1 MIVFSENYYL
11 LKRLL
16 TPPSSPLRQSKRNT
30 PFEEEQIA
38 QVLATLLAHSQL
50 ATPRLNPE
58 TVEAFLNGE
67 QGWPTA
73 KGDEHFYTGSLPI
86 SFEELK
92 ELGLISFYAGWLQT
106 HFWAPRAQQE
116 VHESVKPLLHTMKV
130 LQDIRWGS
138 EELLKP
144 CFALAFQ
151 QAAELIKPFAPDS
164 YLESL
169 DCVLENKGNISIQ
182 LENYLISDSFL
193 LYLWREIRIVKP
205 SVEEAFSHWCDVLIT
220 GIGTLRI
227 PNMGAFHEEERKE
240 FEGVFLKN
248 LCEDPELNT
257 AWKTLQNQWVLGGG
271 ADQWITQSTDLD
283 TLVNQWKELHTE
295 PQDRWE
301 KLRWYERA
309 SGHFRFIF
317 PTPYAPVLLNY
328 IEWHLHIDHHS
339 FSASD
344 KLEELFDFS
353 LDKPV
358 MIPVLFYLLPGFF
371 HTPDFALYLL
381 ARPSTSVIGVERLLS
396 KYLQEW
402 GRISSDSSKRK
413 IQTECVNLITDIFLG
428 HIQKESGI
436 LPHEVIT
443 LIRHYS
449 IGGVSSENQVN
460 SFFQSFISKISVAQ
474 ISFLIPAIK
483 ETFSDST
490 KLSFTPSEDLFLI
503 FRLLEKLH
511 DEGIPNSSPDAESLQ
526 SVIIHIMESAFKSV
540 WNNTEDKYL
549 LWNEKT
555 ISLSWE
561 LLDQK
566 HVEKLLNF
574 MPNIWDIK
582 NIHSHYGK
590 RHVLAF
596 LLQALV
602 VIVRKKPLS
611 ILIQPLLQIIELFG
625 FVAQD
630 NEDEC
635 YFSLFEEPLHNDD
648 ADLWVEVCISAN
660 YFSDESFQRL
670 IQVFDHNVSIR
681 RILEL
686 YQHTQQSKRKED
698 ILEKI
703 NTGSFKS
710 LSEEGLNNLE
720 SAILIATDTN
730 MAELANKLAVAGDQ
744 FITERFGTSPRDHYI
759 RSRIDQWTSY
769 QYKSALIE
777 IYYDKT
783 LSTPQKQNK
792 ITSFPTPN
800 FHATRE
806 YQKSSE
812 QFKRYI
818 LASVL
823 IEEDPVQT
831 CHILEQLIK
840 EDQQEPYVNNW
851 FAASLNKLEQE
862 HADQHA
868 YRRTLQ
874 EYKRMSP
881 QFSLSNLN
889 VQAAHN
895 YLSCLLE
902 LHEYSDIEV
911 CWSSLNETKRQSLP
925 VASVYCKKLKAT
937 GEIQKAIDLLE
948 QLKNYHQYSD
958 LPKEQKQ
965 LLDEL
970 NNIIINDIE
979 TKKWTHALEMTIFK
993 KRTVEQLTQYYREI
1007 KDGPPQDLGKIISNK
1022 DLKEFLYE
1030 NVIAVCKELLK
1041 RVAYLR
1047 QKKATANTA
1056 SYKIAG
1062 EDNINNWFISLFDQ
1076 RLHPWGIHC
1085 SGQKQLGDS
1094 PNTETNNPGEIDG
1107 YFETSSGGIA
1117 IFEAFRLFSND
1128 TKVITD
1134 HLNKL
1139 SGYNPEGL
1147 DPIFILGY
1155 CDVNDFGSLCS
1166 KYQNTIKGM
1175 IYNDF
1180 SLPLDKDKMLQTT
1193 QGKLFAFSETRELH
1207 DRQEI
1212 TFFHILLDFH

>member
-1 MIVFSENYYL
+1 MIVYSENYYL

-16 TPPSSPLRQSKRNT
+16 APPRSNPRQSERT
-30 PFEEEQIA
+30 PFEDEQKA

-58 TVEAFLNGE
+58 MVEAFLNGK
-67 QGWPTA
+67 QGWPTT
-73 KGDEHFYTGSLPI
+73 KGDEYFYTNSLPI
-86 SFEELK
+86 SFKDLQ
-92 ELGLISFYAGWLQT
+92 ELGLISFYTGWLQT
-106 HFWAPRAQQE
+106 HFCLPREQQE
-116 VHESVKPLLHTMKV
+116 VHETVKPLLQTMKV

-138 EELLKP
+138 EELLRP
-144 CFALAFQ
+144 CSALPFQ
-151 QAAELIKPFAPDS
+151 QATELIKPFAPDG
-164 YLESL
+164 YLEAL
-169 DCVLENKGNISIQ
+169 DCVHKNKEKVSIQ
-182 LENYLISDSFL
+182 LENYLINDSFL

-227 PNMGAFHEEERKE
+227 PNMGAFHEGERKE
-240 FEGVFLKN
+240 FEDAFFKN
-248 LCEDPELNT
+248 LYDDPELNT
-257 AWKTLQNQWVLGGG
+257 TWKTHQTRWILEERANQWV
-271 ADQWITQSTDLD
+271 TQSTDLD

-295 PQDRWE
+295 PQNRWE
-301 KLRWYERA
+301 MLHWYERE

-317 PTPYAPVLLNY
+317 PIPYAPVLLNY
-328 IEWHLHIDHHS
+328 IQWYLHIDHHS

-344 KLEELFDFS
+344 KLEDLFA
-353 LDKPV
+353 LALEKPI
-358 MIPVLFYLLPGFF
+358 MTPIIFYLLPEFF

-381 ARPSTSVIGVERLLS
+381 ARPSTSVIGAERLLS

-449 IGGVSSENQVN
+449 AGGVSSENQVN

-483 ETFSDST
+483 ETFSDSS

-511 DEGIPNSSPDAESLQ
+511 DEGIPNSSPDAECLQ

-540 WNNTEDKYL
+540 WNNTENKYL

-555 ISLSWE
+555 TSLSWE

-611 ILIQPLLQIIELFG
+611 ILIQPLLQIIGLFG

-630 NEDEC
+630 NEDEY

-744 FITERFGTSPRDHYI
+744 FITERFGKSPRDHYI
-759 RSRIDQWTSY
+759 RNRIDQWTSY

-777 IYYDKT
+777 IYYDAT
-783 LSTPQKQNK
+783 LSISQKQNK
-792 ITSFPTPN
+792 IRSFPIPD
-800 FHATRE
+800 FHTKGE

-823 IEEDPVQT
+823 IEEDPVQS

-851 FAASLNKLEQE
+851 LAASLNKLEKE

-874 EYKRMSP
+874 EYKRMLP
-881 QFSLSNLN
+881 QFSPSNLN
-889 VQAAHN
+889 IQATHN

-911 CWSSLNETKRQSLP
+911 CWSSLDETKRQSLP
-925 VASVYCKKLKAT
+925 VASIYCKKLKGT
-937 GEIQKAIDLLE
+937 GEIQKAIGLLE
-948 QLKNYHQYSD
+948 ELKNYHKYSN
-958 LPKEQKQ
+958 LPKEQQQ

-970 NNIIINDIE
+970 NDIIINDVE

-1007 KDGPPQDLGKIISNK
+1007 KDCPPQDLGKIISNK

-1047 QKKATANTA
+1047 QKKATKNTA

-1062 EDNINNWFISLFDQ
+1062 EDNINNWFTSLFDQ

-1085 SGQKQLGDS
+1085 TGQKQIGDS
-1094 PNTETNNPGEIDG
+1094 PNPETNNPGEIDG
-1107 YFETSSGGIA
+1107 YFETAKKDDIS
-1117 IFEAFRLFSND
+1117 IFEAFRLFSNN

-1139 SGYNPEGL
+1139 AGYNPVGL

-1155 CDVNDFGSLCS
+1155 CDVKNFGTLCS
-1166 KYQNTIKGM
+1166 NYQSTIKSTP
-1175 IYNDF
+1175 YTNF
-1180 SLPLDKDKMLQTT
+1180 SEPIGKNEMLPIN
-1193 QGKLFAFSETRELH
+1193 QGRLFAFSETRALY